1 MSDPSYLRLKTVLSQ
16 APYQSHQLFPA
27 PTFKPP
33 ATSVKLLCANANMT
47 PPQYRKFMTDWN
59 FYKCMTSL
67 LVQQIPSHLYSACNE
82 TVQNSLVN
90 FHRNFL
96 EMGKTTMLEA
106 IEQVVTKSVNSP
118 VHRMNFGNLM
128 QLENKPI
135 KDFLV
140 RLLFMVVD
148 CEFICPAYSHDLSN
162 SNLKDQFLRGLQD
175 ETLQTGLSVKAS
187 RLKTIEDIV
196 KHAEAFETAVRE
208 ESQLWQ
214 CKSWCHRR
222 VV

>member
-16 APYQSHQLFPA
+16 APYQSHQLFQ
-27 PTFKPP
+27 PP
-33 ATSVKLLCANANMT
+33 HL
-47 PPQYRKFMTDWN
+47 
-59 FYKCMTSL
+59 SL
-67 LVQQIPSHLYSACNE
+67 LQHLWNWLAPMQTWLTHSTVNLWPIGMSTSIWQAFHIPSHLYSACNK

-90 FHRNFL
+90 SHRNFL
-96 EMGKTTMLEA
+96 EMGKTTMLNA

-128 QLENKPI
+128 QHENEPI

-140 RLLFMVVD
+140 RLRFMVVD
-148 CEFICPAYSHDLSN
+148 CEFICPAYSFDLSN
-162 SNLKDQFLRGLQD
+162 SNLKDQFFRGLQN

-187 RLKTIEDIV
+187 QLTTIEDIV
-196 KHAEAFETAVRE
+196 KHAEAFKTAVRE

-214 CKSWCHRR
+214 CKSWCRRR